1 MEEHVKETL
10 QPAFNQNNKGLKN
23 YPFSNDIKQKR
34 QELKE
39 MKKQNGV
46 PRN

>member
-1 MEEHVKETL
+1 
-10 QPAFNQNNKGLKN
+10 LKKLESSL
-23 YPFSNDIKQKR
+23 PELSNDIKQKR